1 MEYFLFLFLSVF
13 SIIIYVL
20 INYSLS
26 ILGYR
31 TFGLS
36 VDDDIQNNSEY
47 VDKDKSEENLSK
59 RLSYEAY
66 IFAIFI
72 RNLIICLGLSSFILF
87 LNKSGIFE
95 DILNINL
102 LLLSV
107 VYFFVLVISIVIT
120 NKIFYALNSNLF
132 FLAVFVGRFL
142 EFFAGIPKFD
152 RFIRYIGLPTSKES
166 NDDDKATAT
175 LIETLDLLESD
186 QIPAH
191 QEDLRMIRGILRMD
205 DLRVIEIM
213 KPRPDI
219 VAASIEEPVNS
230 IIEKMTVG
238 GYSKIPIYNSDLDSI
253 LGILFARDILALE
266 KDKIDKN
273 TINEIIRQPI
283 YIPESQNLETLL
295 KEFQTHNISIGI
307 VLDEHGILSG
317 LVTVTDLVEEIIGE
331 LSDEFDVDPP
341 EIQEV
346 RQGIFLLDAT
356 LSIDQINRKFN
367 LKIDGDGISTIG
379 GFIYSQLG
387 RIPSNGDVVETSD
400 TFITVRSVIG
410 RRIKRVS
417 LALK

>member
-1 MEYFLFLFLSVF
+1 MDYFLFLLITIF
-13 SIIIYVL
+13 SIIFYIF
-20 INYSLS
+20 INFSLS

-31 TFGLS
+31 TFGL
-36 VDDDIQNNSEY
+36 NNEESESTNQT
-47 VDKDKSEENLSK
+47 DEKPIEQSSS

-66 IFAIFI
+66 ILAIFI
-72 RNLIICLGLSSFILF
+72 RNLIICIGLSSFILF
-87 LNKSGIFE
+87 LNQTGLFDDLMNTNLISLS
-95 DILNINL
+95 ILYFL
-102 LLLSV
+102 LL
-107 VYFFVLVISIVIT
+107 VLSIVIT
-120 NKIFYALNSNLF
+120 NKIFSILNNKLF
-132 FLAVFVGRFL
+132 FLATFIGKFL
-142 EFFAGIPKFD
+142 EFFASIPKFNK
-152 RFIRYIGLPTSKES
+152 FIRYIGLPTSNES

-191 QEDLRMIRGILRMD
+191 QEDLMMIRGILRMD
-205 DLRVIEIM
+205 DLRVSEIM

-219 VAASIEEPVNS
+219 VAASIDEPINS

-253 LGILFARDILALE
+253 LGVLFARDILALQR
-266 KDKIDKN
+266 DKIDKK
-273 TINEIIRQPI
+273 TINNLIRQPI

-307 VLDEHGILSG
+307 VLDEHGTVSG
-317 LVTVTDLVEEIIGE
+317 LVTVIDLIEEIIGE

-346 RQGIFLLDAT
+346 RQGIFMLDAT
-356 LSIDQINRKFN
+356 LSIDQINRKLN
-367 LKIDGDGISTIG
+367 LRIDSEGISTIG

-400 TFITVRSVIG
+400 SFITVRSVVG
-410 RRIKRVS
+410 RRIRRVS
-417 LALK
+417 LSLK

>member
-1 MEYFLFLFLSVF
+1 MDYFLFLLISIF
-13 SIIIYVL
+13 SIIFYIF

-31 TFGLS
+31 TFGL
-36 VDDDIQNNSEY
+36 NN
-47 VDKDKSEENLSK
+47 EESDSSNQTDEKPLEQSST

-66 IFAIFI
+66 ILAIFI
-72 RNLIICLGLSSFILF
+72 RNLIICIGLSSFILF
-87 LNKSGIFE
+87 LNQTGLFNDLMNTNLISLS
-95 DILNINL
+95 IL
-102 LLLSV
+102 
-107 VYFFVLVISIVIT
+107 YFLILVLSIVIT
-120 NKIFYALNSNLF
+120 NKIFSILNNKLF
-132 FLAVFVGRFL
+132 FLATFIGKFL
-142 EFFAGIPKFD
+142 EFFASIPKFNK
-152 RFIRYIGLPTSKES
+152 FIRYIGLPTSNES

-191 QEDLRMIRGILRMD
+191 QEDLMMIRGILRMD
-205 DLRVIEIM
+205 DLRVSEIM

-219 VAASIEEPVNS
+219 VAASIDEPINS

-266 KDKIDKN
+266 TDKIDKK
-273 TINEIIRQPI
+273 TINNLIRHPI

-307 VLDEHGILSG
+307 VLDEHGTVSG
-317 LVTVTDLVEEIIGE
+317 LVTVIDLIEEIIGE

-346 RQGIFLLDAT
+346 RQGIFMLDAT
-356 LSIDQINRKFN
+356 LSIDQINRKLN
-367 LKIDGDGISTIG
+367 LKIDSEGISTIG

-400 TFITVRSVIG
+400 SFITVRSVVG
-410 RRIKRVS
+410 RRIRRVS

>member
-1 MEYFLFLFLSVF
+1 MDYFLFLLITIF
-13 SIIIYVL
+13 SIIFYIF
-20 INYSLS
+20 INFSLS

-31 TFGLS
+31 TFGL
-36 VDDDIQNNSEY
+36 NNEESESTNQT
-47 VDKDKSEENLSK
+47 DEKPIEQSSS

-66 IFAIFI
+66 ILAIFI
-72 RNLIICLGLSSFILF
+72 RNLIICIGLSSFILF
-87 LNKSGIFE
+87 LNQTGLFDDLMNTNLISLS
-95 DILNINL
+95 IL
-102 LLLSV
+102 
-107 VYFFVLVISIVIT
+107 YFLILVLSIVIT
-120 NKIFYALNSNLF
+120 NKIFSILNNKLF
-132 FLAVFVGRFL
+132 FLATFIGKFL
-142 EFFAGIPKFD
+142 EFFASIPKFNK
-152 RFIRYIGLPTSKES
+152 FIRYIGLPTSNES

-191 QEDLRMIRGILRMD
+191 QEDLMMIRGILRMD
-205 DLRVIEIM
+205 DLRVSEIM

-219 VAASIEEPVNS
+219 VAASIDEPINS

-266 KDKIDKN
+266 TDKIDKK
-273 TINEIIRQPI
+273 TINNLIRQPI

-307 VLDEHGILSG
+307 VLDEHGTVSG
-317 LVTVTDLVEEIIGE
+317 LVTVIDLIEEIIGE

-346 RQGIFLLDAT
+346 RQGIFMLDAT
-356 LSIDQINRKFN
+356 LSIDQINRKLN
-367 LKIDGDGISTIG
+367 LKIDSEGISTIG

-400 TFITVRSVIG
+400 SFITVRSVVG
-410 RRIKRVS
+410 RRIRRVS

>member
-1 MEYFLFLFLSVF
+1 MDYFLFLLITIF
-13 SIIIYVL
+13 SIIFYIF
-20 INYSLS
+20 INFSLS

-31 TFGLS
+31 TFGL
-36 VDDDIQNNSEY
+36 NNEESE
-47 VDKDKSEENLSK
+47 STNLTDEKPLEQSST

-66 IFAIFI
+66 ILAIFI
-72 RNLIICLGLSSFILF
+72 RNLIICIGLSSFILF
-87 LNKSGIFE
+87 LNQTGLFDDLMNTNLISLS
-95 DILNINL
+95 IL
-102 LLLSV
+102 
-107 VYFFVLVISIVIT
+107 YFLILVLSIVIT
-120 NKIFYALNSNLF
+120 NKIFSILNNKLF
-132 FLAVFVGRFL
+132 FLATFIGKFL
-142 EFFAGIPKFD
+142 EFFASIPKFNK
-152 RFIRYIGLPTSKES
+152 FIRYIGLPTSNES

-191 QEDLRMIRGILRMD
+191 QEDLMMIRGILRMD
-205 DLRVIEIM
+205 DLRVSEIM

-219 VAASIEEPVNS
+219 VAASIDEPINS

-266 KDKIDKN
+266 TDKIDKK
-273 TINEIIRQPI
+273 TINNLIRQPI

-307 VLDEHGILSG
+307 VLDEHGTVSG
-317 LVTVTDLVEEIIGE
+317 LVTVIDLIEEIIGE

-346 RQGIFLLDAT
+346 RQGIFMLDAT
-356 LSIDQINRKFN
+356 LSIDQINRKLN
-367 LKIDGDGISTIG
+367 LKIDSEGISTIG

-400 TFITVRSVIG
+400 SFITVRSVVG
-410 RRIKRVS
+410 RRIRRVS

>member
-1 MEYFLFLFLSVF
+1 MDYFLFLIISSF
-13 SIIIYVL
+13 SIIIYTF

-36 VDDDIQNNSEY
+36 TEEFEAEDIDFEKTEGSTSN
-47 VDKDKSEENLSK
+47 

-66 IFAIFI
+66 ILAIFI
-72 RNLIICLGLSSFILF
+72 RNLIICIGLSSFILF
-87 LNKSGIFE
+87 LNKSGLVE
-95 DILNINL
+95 NILNMNL
-102 LLLSV
+102 LGLSV
-107 VYFFVLVISIVIT
+107 LFFFILVISIVIT
-120 NKIFYALNSNLF
+120 NKIFSALNNKLYSIALI
-132 FLAVFVGRFL
+132 VGKFL
-142 EFFAGIPKFD
+142 EFFAGIPKFNK
-152 RFIRYIGLPTSKES
+152 FIRYIGLPASNES

-205 DLRVIEIM
+205 DLRVSEIM

-219 VAASIEEPVNS
+219 VAASIDEPINS
-230 IIEKMTVG
+230 IIEKMAVG

-253 LGILFARDILALE
+253 SGVLFARDILALE
-266 KDKIDKN
+266 KEKIN
-273 TINEIIRQPI
+273 SETINNLIRQPI

-295 KEFQTHNISIGI
+295 KEFQTHNISIGM
-307 VLDEHGILSG
+307 VLDEHGTVSG

-367 LKIDGDGISTIG
+367 LKIDSEGISTIG

-387 RIPSNGDVVETSD
+387 RIPSNGDIVETSD
-400 TFITVRSVIG
+400 SFITVRSVVG

>member
-1 MEYFLFLFLSVF
+1 MDYFLFLLISIF
-13 SIIIYVL
+13 SIIFYIF

-31 TFGLS
+31 TFGL
-36 VDDDIQNNSEY
+36 NNEESE
-47 VDKDKSEENLSK
+47 STNLTDEKPLEQSST

-66 IFAIFI
+66 ILAIFI
-72 RNLIICLGLSSFILF
+72 RNLIICIGLSSFILF
-87 LNKSGIFE
+87 LNQTGLFDDLMNTNLISLS
-95 DILNINL
+95 IL
-102 LLLSV
+102 
-107 VYFFVLVISIVIT
+107 YFLILVLSIVIT
-120 NKIFYALNSNLF
+120 NKIFSILNNKLF
-132 FLAVFVGRFL
+132 FLATFIGKFL
-142 EFFAGIPKFD
+142 EFFAGIPKFNK
-152 RFIRYIGLPTSKES
+152 FIRYIGLPTSNES

-191 QEDLRMIRGILRMD
+191 QEDLMMIRGILRMD
-205 DLRVIEIM
+205 DLRVSEIM

-219 VAASIEEPVNS
+219 VAASIDEPINS

-238 GYSKIPIYNSDLDSI
+238 GYSKIPIYSSDLDSI

-266 KDKIDKN
+266 TDKIDKK
-273 TINEIIRQPI
+273 TINNLIRQPI

-295 KEFQTHNISIGI
+295 KEFQTHNISIGM
-307 VLDEHGILSG
+307 VLDEHGTVSG
-317 LVTVTDLVEEIIGE
+317 LVTVIDLIEEIIGE

-346 RQGIFLLDAT
+346 RQGIFMLDAT
-356 LSIDQINRKFN
+356 LSIDQINRKLN
-367 LKIDGDGISTIG
+367 LKIDSEGISTIG

-400 TFITVRSVIG
+400 SFITVRSVVG
-410 RRIKRVS
+410 RRIRRVS

>member
-1 MEYFLFLFLSVF
+1 MDYFLFLLISIF
-13 SIIIYVL
+13 SIIFYIF

-31 TFGLS
+31 TFGL
-36 VDDDIQNNSEY
+36 NNEESESSNQA
-47 VDKDKSEENLSK
+47 DEKPLEQSSN

-66 IFAIFI
+66 ILAIFI
-72 RNLIICLGLSSFILF
+72 RNLIICIGLSSFILF
-87 LNKSGIFE
+87 LNQTGLFDDLMNTNLISLS
-95 DILNINL
+95 IL
-102 LLLSV
+102 
-107 VYFFVLVISIVIT
+107 YFLILVLSIVIT
-120 NKIFYALNSNLF
+120 NKIFSILNNKLF
-132 FLAVFVGRFL
+132 FLATFIGKFL
-142 EFFAGIPKFD
+142 EFFAGIPKFNK
-152 RFIRYIGLPTSKES
+152 FIRYIGLPTSNES

-191 QEDLRMIRGILRMD
+191 QEDLMMIRGILRMD
-205 DLRVIEIM
+205 DLRVSEIM

-219 VAASIEEPVNS
+219 VAASIDEPINS

-266 KDKIDKN
+266 TDKIDKK
-273 TINEIIRQPI
+273 TINNLIRQPI

-295 KEFQTHNISIGI
+295 KEFQTHNISIGM
-307 VLDEHGILSG
+307 VLDEHGTVSG
-317 LVTVTDLVEEIIGE
+317 LVTVIDLIEEIIGE

-346 RQGIFLLDAT
+346 RQGIFMLDAT
-356 LSIDQINRKFN
+356 LSIDQINRKLN
-367 LKIDGDGISTIG
+367 LKIDSEGISTIG

-400 TFITVRSVIG
+400 SFITVRSVVG
-410 RRIKRVS
+410 RRIRRVS

>member
-1 MEYFLFLFLSVF
+1 MDYFLFLLISIF
-13 SIIIYVL
+13 SIIFYIF

-31 TFGLS
+31 TFGL
-36 VDDDIQNNSEY
+36 NN
-47 VDKDKSEENLSK
+47 EESDSSNQTDEKPLEQSST
-59 RLSYEAY
+59 RLTYEAY
-66 IFAIFI
+66 ILAIFI
-72 RNLIICLGLSSFILF
+72 RNLIICIGLSSFILF
-87 LNKSGIFE
+87 LNQTGLFNDLMNTNLISLS
-95 DILNINL
+95 IL
-102 LLLSV
+102 
-107 VYFFVLVISIVIT
+107 YFLILVLSIVIT
-120 NKIFYALNSNLF
+120 NKIFSILNNKLF
-132 FLAVFVGRFL
+132 FLATFIGKFL
-142 EFFAGIPKFD
+142 EFFASIPKFNK
-152 RFIRYIGLPTSKES
+152 FIRYIGLPTSNES

-191 QEDLRMIRGILRMD
+191 QEDLMMIRGILRMD
-205 DLRVIEIM
+205 DLRVSEIM

-219 VAASIEEPVNS
+219 VAASIDEPINS

-266 KDKIDKN
+266 TDKIDKK
-273 TINEIIRQPI
+273 TINNLIRQPI

-307 VLDEHGILSG
+307 VLDEHGTVSG
-317 LVTVTDLVEEIIGE
+317 LVTVIDLIEEIIGE

-346 RQGIFLLDAT
+346 RQGIFMLDAT
-356 LSIDQINRKFN
+356 LSIDQINRKLN
-367 LKIDGDGISTIG
+367 LKIDSEGISTIG

-400 TFITVRSVIG
+400 SFITVRSVVG
-410 RRIKRVS
+410 RRIRRVS

>member
-1 MEYFLFLFLSVF
+1 M
-13 SIIIYVL
+13 
-20 INYSLS
+20 
-26 ILGYR
+26 
-31 TFGLS
+31 
-36 VDDDIQNNSEY
+36 NNEESESFNQT
-47 VDKDKSEENLSK
+47 DEKPLEQSSN

-66 IFAIFI
+66 ILAIFI
-72 RNLIICLGLSSFILF
+72 RNLIICIGLSSFILF
-87 LNKSGIFE
+87 LNQTGLFDDLMNTNLISLS
-95 DILNINL
+95 IL
-102 LLLSV
+102 
-107 VYFFVLVISIVIT
+107 YFLILVLSIVIT
-120 NKIFYALNSNLF
+120 NKIFSILNNKLF
-132 FLAVFVGRFL
+132 FLATFIGKFL
-142 EFFAGIPKFD
+142 EFFAGIPKFNK
-152 RFIRYIGLPTSKES
+152 FIRYIGLPTSNES

-191 QEDLRMIRGILRMD
+191 QEDLMMIRGILRMD
-205 DLRVIEIM
+205 DLRVSEIM

-219 VAASIEEPVNS
+219 VAASIDEPINS

-266 KDKIDKN
+266 TDKIDKK
-273 TINEIIRQPI
+273 TINNLIRQPI

-295 KEFQTHNISIGI
+295 KEFQTHNISIGM
-307 VLDEHGILSG
+307 VLDEHGTVSG
-317 LVTVTDLVEEIIGE
+317 LVTVIDLIEEIIGE

-346 RQGIFLLDAT
+346 RQGIFMLDAT
-356 LSIDQINRKFN
+356 LSIDQINRKLN
-367 LKIDGDGISTIG
+367 LKIDSEGISTIG

-400 TFITVRSVIG
+400 SFITVRSVVG
-410 RRIKRVS
+410 RRIRRVS

>member
-1 MEYFLFLFLSVF
+1 MDYFLFLLISIF
-13 SIIIYVL
+13 SIIFYIF

-31 TFGLS
+31 TFGL
-36 VDDDIQNNSEY
+36 NN
-47 VDKDKSEENLSK
+47 EESDSSNQTDEKPLEQSST

-66 IFAIFI
+66 ILAIFI
-72 RNLIICLGLSSFILF
+72 RNLIICIGLSSFILF
-87 LNKSGIFE
+87 LNQTGLFNDLMNTNLISLS
-95 DILNINL
+95 IL
-102 LLLSV
+102 
-107 VYFFVLVISIVIT
+107 YFLILVLSIVIT
-120 NKIFYALNSNLF
+120 NKIFSILNNKLF
-132 FLAVFVGRFL
+132 FLATFIGKFL
-142 EFFAGIPKFD
+142 EFFASIPKFNK
-152 RFIRYIGLPTSKES
+152 FIRYIGLPTSNES

-191 QEDLRMIRGILRMD
+191 QEDLMMIRGILRMD
-205 DLRVIEIM
+205 DLRVSEIM

-219 VAASIEEPVNS
+219 VAASIDEPINS

-266 KDKIDKN
+266 TDKIDKK
-273 TINEIIRQPI
+273 TINNLIRQPI

-307 VLDEHGILSG
+307 VLDEHGTVSG
-317 LVTVTDLVEEIIGE
+317 LVTVIDLIEEIIGE

-346 RQGIFLLDAT
+346 RQGIFMLDAT
-356 LSIDQINRKFN
+356 LSIDQINRKLN
-367 LKIDGDGISTIG
+367 LKIDSEGISTIG

-400 TFITVRSVIG
+400 SFITVRSVVG
-410 RRIKRVS
+410 RRIRRVS

>member
-1 MEYFLFLFLSVF
+1 MIDYILYLIVFILS
-13 SIIIYVL
+13 ILIYIL

-31 TFGLS
+31 TFGLFNG
-36 VDDDIQNNSEY
+36 DGDISEKT
-47 VDKDKSEENLSK
+47 DETISN

-66 IFAIFI
+66 ILAIFI
-72 RNLIICLGLSSFILF
+72 RNFIISVGVGSFILF
-87 LNKSGIFE
+87 VVK
-95 DILNINL
+95 INL
-102 LLLSV
+102 FKDISN
-107 VYFFVLVISIVIT
+107 ISILGVAALYFVILVLSIVVT
-120 NKIFYALNSNLF
+120 NRIFSLLNNKLL
-132 FLAVFVGRFL
+132 FLALFIGKFL
-142 EFFAGIPKFD
+142 EIFAGIPKFNK
-152 RFIRYIGLPTSKES
+152 FIRYVGLPASNDS

-205 DLRVIEIM
+205 DLTVSEIM

-219 VAASIEEPVNS
+219 VAASIDEPISS

-253 LGILFARDILALE
+253 EGVLFARDILALE
-266 KDKIDKN
+266 KEKIDKQ
-273 TINEIIRQPI
+273 TIINLIRQPI
-283 YIPESQNLETLL
+283 YIPESQNLEILL

-307 VLDEHGILSG
+307 VLDEHGTVSG
-317 LVTVTDLVEEIIGE
+317 LVTVIDLIEEIIGE

-346 RQGIFLLDAT
+346 RQGIFLLDAS

-367 LKIDGDGISTIG
+367 LKIDSDGISTIG

-387 RIPSNGDVVETSD
+387 RIPSIGEIVETSD
-400 TFITVRSVIG
+400 SFITVRSIVG

>member
-1 MEYFLFLFLSVF
+1 MDYFLFLLISIF
-13 SIIIYVL
+13 SIIFYIF

-31 TFGLS
+31 TFGL
-36 VDDDIQNNSEY
+36 NNEESESSNQI
-47 VDKDKSEENLSK
+47 DEKPLEQSSN

-66 IFAIFI
+66 ILAIFI
-72 RNLIICLGLSSFILF
+72 RNLIICIGLSSFILF
-87 LNKSGIFE
+87 LNQTGLFDDLMNTNLISLS
-95 DILNINL
+95 IL
-102 LLLSV
+102 
-107 VYFFVLVISIVIT
+107 YFLILVLSIVIT
-120 NKIFYALNSNLF
+120 NKIFSILNNKLF
-132 FLAVFVGRFL
+132 FLATFIGKFL
-142 EFFAGIPKFD
+142 EFFASIPKFNK
-152 RFIRYIGLPTSKES
+152 FIRYIGLPTSNES

-191 QEDLRMIRGILRMD
+191 QEDLMMIRGILRMD
-205 DLRVIEIM
+205 DLRVSEIM

-219 VAASIEEPVNS
+219 VAASIDEPINS

-266 KDKIDKN
+266 TDKIDKK
-273 TINEIIRQPI
+273 TINNLIRQPI

-307 VLDEHGILSG
+307 VLDEHGTVSG
-317 LVTVTDLVEEIIGE
+317 LVTVIDLIEEIIGE

-346 RQGIFLLDAT
+346 RQGIFMLDAT
-356 LSIDQINRKFN
+356 LSIDQINRKLN
-367 LKIDGDGISTIG
+367 LKIDSEGISTIG

-400 TFITVRSVIG
+400 SFITVRSVVG
-410 RRIKRVS
+410 RRIRRVS

>member
-1 MEYFLFLFLSVF
+1 M
-13 SIIIYVL
+13 
-20 INYSLS
+20 
-26 ILGYR
+26 
-31 TFGLS
+31 
-36 VDDDIQNNSEY
+36 NN
-47 VDKDKSEENLSK
+47 EESDSSNQTDEKPLEQSST

-66 IFAIFI
+66 ILAIFI
-72 RNLIICLGLSSFILF
+72 RNLIICIGLSSFILF
-87 LNKSGIFE
+87 LNQTGLFNDLMNTNLISLS
-95 DILNINL
+95 IL
-102 LLLSV
+102 
-107 VYFFVLVISIVIT
+107 YFLILVLSIVIT
-120 NKIFYALNSNLF
+120 NKIFSILNNKLF
-132 FLAVFVGRFL
+132 FLATFIGKFL
-142 EFFAGIPKFD
+142 EFFASIPKFNK
-152 RFIRYIGLPTSKES
+152 FIRYIGLPTSNES

-191 QEDLRMIRGILRMD
+191 QEDLMMIRGILRMD
-205 DLRVIEIM
+205 DLRVSEIM

-219 VAASIEEPVNS
+219 VAASIDEPINS

-266 KDKIDKN
+266 TDKIDKK
-273 TINEIIRQPI
+273 TINNLIRQPI

-307 VLDEHGILSG
+307 VLDEHGTVSG
-317 LVTVTDLVEEIIGE
+317 LVTVIDLIEEIIGE

-346 RQGIFLLDAT
+346 RQGIFMLDAT
-356 LSIDQINRKFN
+356 LSIDQINRKLN
-367 LKIDGDGISTIG
+367 LKIDSEGISTIG

-400 TFITVRSVIG
+400 SFITVRSVVG
-410 RRIKRVS
+410 RRIRRVS

>member
-1 MEYFLFLFLSVF
+1 MDYFLFLLITIF
-13 SIIIYVL
+13 SL
-20 INYSLS
+20 IFYIFINFSLS

-31 TFGLS
+31 TFGL
-36 VDDDIQNNSEY
+36 NNEESESTNQT
-47 VDKDKSEENLSK
+47 DEKPLEQSST

-66 IFAIFI
+66 ILAIFI
-72 RNLIICLGLSSFILF
+72 RNLIICIGLSSFILF
-87 LNKSGIFE
+87 LNQTGLFDDLMNTNLISLS
-95 DILNINL
+95 IL
-102 LLLSV
+102 
-107 VYFFVLVISIVIT
+107 YFLILVLSIVIT
-120 NKIFYALNSNLF
+120 NKIFSILNNKLF
-132 FLAVFVGRFL
+132 FLATFIGKFL
-142 EFFAGIPKFD
+142 EFFASIPKFNK
-152 RFIRYIGLPTSKES
+152 FIRYIGLPTSNES

-191 QEDLRMIRGILRMD
+191 QEDLMMIRGILRMD
-205 DLRVIEIM
+205 DLRVSEIM

-219 VAASIEEPVNS
+219 VAASIDEPINS

-266 KDKIDKN
+266 TDKIDKK
-273 TINEIIRQPI
+273 TINNLIRQPI

-307 VLDEHGILSG
+307 VLDEHGTVSG
-317 LVTVTDLVEEIIGE
+317 LVTVIDLIEEIIGE

-346 RQGIFLLDAT
+346 RQGIFMLDAT
-356 LSIDQINRKFN
+356 LSIDQINRKLN
-367 LKIDGDGISTIG
+367 LKIDSEGISTIG

-400 TFITVRSVIG
+400 SFITVRSVVG
-410 RRIKRVS
+410 RRIRRVS

>member
-1 MEYFLFLFLSVF
+1 MEYFLFLFLSIF
-13 SIIIYVL
+13 SIVIYIF

-36 VDDDIQNNSEY
+36 LDDDFDENSEY
-47 VDKDKSEENLSK
+47 LDKEEDVENKSN

-72 RNLIICLGLSSFILF
+72 RNLIICIGLASFILF
-87 LNKSGIFE
+87 LNKSGLFE
-95 DILNINL
+95 DILNVNL
-102 LLLSV
+102 LSLSIL
-107 VYFFVLVISIVIT
+107 YFFILVFSIVIT
-120 NKIFYALNSNLF
+120 NKIFSALNNKLF
-132 FLAVFVGRFL
+132 FLALIVGRFL
-142 EFFAGIPKFD
+142 EFFSGIPKFN
-152 RFIRYIGLPTSKES
+152 RFIRYIGLPTSNES

-219 VAASIEEPVNS
+219 VAASIDEPINS

-238 GYSKIPIYNSDLDSI
+238 GYSKIPIYNADLDSI
-253 LGILFARDILALE
+253 LGVLFARDILALE
-266 KDKIDKN
+266 KEKVDKK
-273 TINEIIRQPI
+273 TINDLIRQPI

-295 KEFQTHNISIGI
+295 KEFQNNNISIGM
-307 VLDEHGILSG
+307 VLDEHGTVSG

-367 LKIDGDGISTIG
+367 LKIDADGISTIG

-400 TFITVRSVIG
+400 TFITVRSISG

>member
-1 MEYFLFLFLSVF
+1 MDYFLFLLITIF
-13 SIIIYVL
+13 SIIFYIF

-31 TFGLS
+31 TFGL
-36 VDDDIQNNSEY
+36 NN
-47 VDKDKSEENLSK
+47 EESDSSNQTDEKPLEQSST

-66 IFAIFI
+66 ILAIFI
-72 RNLIICLGLSSFILF
+72 RNLIICIGLSSFILF
-87 LNKSGIFE
+87 LNQTGLFNDLMNTNLISLS
-95 DILNINL
+95 IL
-102 LLLSV
+102 
-107 VYFFVLVISIVIT
+107 YFLILVLSIVIT
-120 NKIFYALNSNLF
+120 NKIFSILNNKLF
-132 FLAVFVGRFL
+132 FLATFIGKFL
-142 EFFAGIPKFD
+142 EFFASIPKFNK
-152 RFIRYIGLPTSKES
+152 FIRYIGLPTSNES

-191 QEDLRMIRGILRMD
+191 QEDLMMIRGILRMD
-205 DLRVIEIM
+205 DLRVSEIM

-219 VAASIEEPVNS
+219 VAASIDEPINS

-266 KDKIDKN
+266 TDKIDKK
-273 TINEIIRQPI
+273 TINNLIRQPI

-307 VLDEHGILSG
+307 VLDEHGTVSG
-317 LVTVTDLVEEIIGE
+317 LVTVIDLIEEIIGE

-346 RQGIFLLDAT
+346 RQGIFMLDAT
-356 LSIDQINRKFN
+356 LSIDQINRKLN
-367 LKIDGDGISTIG
+367 LKIDSEGISTIG

-400 TFITVRSVIG
+400 SFITVRSVVG
-410 RRIKRVS
+410 RRIRRVS

>member
-1 MEYFLFLFLSVF
+1 MDYFLFLIISSF
-13 SIIIYVL
+13 SIIIYTF

-36 VDDDIQNNSEY
+36 TEEFEAEDIDFEKTEGNTS
-47 VDKDKSEENLSK
+47 D

-66 IFAIFI
+66 ILAIFI
-72 RNLIICLGLSSFILF
+72 RNLIICIGLSSFILF
-87 LNKSGIFE
+87 LNKSGLFE
-95 DILNINL
+95 NILNMNL
-102 LLLSV
+102 LGLSV
-107 VYFFVLVISIVIT
+107 LYFFILVISIVIT
-120 NKIFYALNSNLF
+120 NKIFSALNNRLYSIALI
-132 FLAVFVGRFL
+132 VGKFL
-142 EFFAGIPKFD
+142 EFFAGIPKFNK
-152 RFIRYIGLPTSKES
+152 FIRYIGLPASNEA

-191 QEDLRMIRGILRMD
+191 KEDLRMIRGILRMD
-205 DLRVIEIM
+205 DLRVSEIM

-219 VAASIEEPVNS
+219 VAASIDEPINS

-253 LGILFARDILALE
+253 SGVLFARDILALE
-266 KDKIDKN
+266 KEKIN
-273 TINEIIRQPI
+273 SETINNLIRQPI

-307 VLDEHGILSG
+307 VLDEHGTVSG

-367 LKIDGDGISTIG
+367 LKIDSEGISTIG

-387 RIPSNGDVVETSD
+387 RIPSNGDVVETAD
-400 TFITVRSVIG
+400 TFITVRSVVG

>member
-1 MEYFLFLFLSVF
+1 MDYFLFLLISIF
-13 SIIIYVL
+13 SIIFYIF

-31 TFGLS
+31 TFGL
-36 VDDDIQNNSEY
+36 NNEESESSNQT
-47 VDKDKSEENLSK
+47 DEKPPEQSSN

-66 IFAIFI
+66 ILAIFI
-72 RNLIICLGLSSFILF
+72 RNLIICIGLSSFILF
-87 LNKSGIFE
+87 LNQTGLFDDLMNTNLISLS
-95 DILNINL
+95 IL
-102 LLLSV
+102 
-107 VYFFVLVISIVIT
+107 YFLILVLSIVIT
-120 NKIFYALNSNLF
+120 NKIFSILNNKLF
-132 FLAVFVGRFL
+132 FLATFIGKFL
-142 EFFAGIPKFD
+142 EFFAGIPKFNK
-152 RFIRYIGLPTSKES
+152 FIRYIGLPTSNES

-191 QEDLRMIRGILRMD
+191 QEDLMMIRGILRMD
-205 DLRVIEIM
+205 DLRVSEIM

-219 VAASIEEPVNS
+219 VAASIDEPINS

-266 KDKIDKN
+266 TDKIDKK
-273 TINEIIRQPI
+273 TINNLIRQPI

-295 KEFQTHNISIGI
+295 KEFQTHNISIGM
-307 VLDEHGILSG
+307 VLDEHGTVSG
-317 LVTVTDLVEEIIGE
+317 LVTVIDLIEEIIGE

-346 RQGIFLLDAT
+346 RQGIFMLDAT
-356 LSIDQINRKFN
+356 LSIDQINRKLN
-367 LKIDGDGISTIG
+367 LKIDSEGISTIG

-400 TFITVRSVIG
+400 SFITVRSVVG
-410 RRIKRVS
+410 RRIRRVS

>member
-1 MEYFLFLFLSVF
+1 MDYFLFLLVTIF
-13 SIIIYVL
+13 SIIFYIF
-20 INYSLS
+20 INFSLS

-31 TFGLS
+31 TFGL
-36 VDDDIQNNSEY
+36 NNEESESTNQT
-47 VDKDKSEENLSK
+47 DEKPLEQSST

-66 IFAIFI
+66 ILAIFI
-72 RNLIICLGLSSFILF
+72 RNLIICIGLSSFILF
-87 LNKSGIFE
+87 LNQTGLFDDLMNTNLISLS
-95 DILNINL
+95 IL
-102 LLLSV
+102 
-107 VYFFVLVISIVIT
+107 YFLILVLSIVIT
-120 NKIFYALNSNLF
+120 NKIFSILNNKLF
-132 FLAVFVGRFL
+132 FLATFIGKFL
-142 EFFAGIPKFD
+142 EFFASIPKFNK
-152 RFIRYIGLPTSKES
+152 FIRYIGLPTSNES

-191 QEDLRMIRGILRMD
+191 QEDLMMIRGILRMD
-205 DLRVIEIM
+205 DLRVSEIM

-219 VAASIEEPVNS
+219 VAASIDEPINS

-266 KDKIDKN
+266 TDKIDKK
-273 TINEIIRQPI
+273 TINNLIRQPI

-295 KEFQTHNISIGI
+295 KEFQTHNISIGM
-307 VLDEHGILSG
+307 VLDEHGTVSG
-317 LVTVTDLVEEIIGE
+317 LVTVIDLIEEIIGE

-346 RQGIFLLDAT
+346 RQGIFMLDAT
-356 LSIDQINRKFN
+356 LSIDQINRKLN
-367 LKIDGDGISTIG
+367 LKIDSEGISTIG

-400 TFITVRSVIG
+400 SFITVRSVVG
-410 RRIKRVS
+410 RRIRRVS

>member
-1 MEYFLFLFLSVF
+1 MDYFLFLLITIF
-13 SIIIYVL
+13 SIIFYIF
-20 INYSLS
+20 INFSLS

-31 TFGLS
+31 TFGL
-36 VDDDIQNNSEY
+36 NN
-47 VDKDKSEENLSK
+47 EESDSSNQTDEKPLEQSST

-66 IFAIFI
+66 ILAIFI
-72 RNLIICLGLSSFILF
+72 RNLIICIGLSSFILF
-87 LNKSGIFE
+87 LNQTGLFNDLMNTNLISLS
-95 DILNINL
+95 IL
-102 LLLSV
+102 
-107 VYFFVLVISIVIT
+107 YFLILVLSIVIT
-120 NKIFYALNSNLF
+120 NKIFSILNNKLF
-132 FLAVFVGRFL
+132 FLATFIGKFL
-142 EFFAGIPKFD
+142 EFFASIPKFNK
-152 RFIRYIGLPTSKES
+152 FIRYIGLPTSNES

-191 QEDLRMIRGILRMD
+191 QEDLMMIRGILRMD
-205 DLRVIEIM
+205 DLRVSEIM

-219 VAASIEEPVNS
+219 VAASIDEPINS

-266 KDKIDKN
+266 TDKIDKK
-273 TINEIIRQPI
+273 TINNLIRQPI

-307 VLDEHGILSG
+307 VLDEHGTVSG
-317 LVTVTDLVEEIIGE
+317 LVTVIDLIEEIIGE

-346 RQGIFLLDAT
+346 RQGIFMLDAT
-356 LSIDQINRKFN
+356 LSIDQINRKLN
-367 LKIDGDGISTIG
+367 LKIDSEGISTIG

-400 TFITVRSVIG
+400 SFITVRSV
-410 RRIKRVS
+410 V
-417 LALK
+417 

>member
-1 MEYFLFLFLSVF
+1 MDYFLFLLISIF
-13 SIIIYVL
+13 SIIFYIF

-31 TFGLS
+31 TFGL
-36 VDDDIQNNSEY
+36 NNEESESSNQT
-47 VDKDKSEENLSK
+47 DEKPLEQSSN

-66 IFAIFI
+66 ILAIFI
-72 RNLIICLGLSSFILF
+72 RNLIICIGLSSFILF
-87 LNKSGIFE
+87 LNQTGLFDDLMNTNLISLS
-95 DILNINL
+95 IL
-102 LLLSV
+102 
-107 VYFFVLVISIVIT
+107 YFLILVLSIVIT
-120 NKIFYALNSNLF
+120 NKIFSILNNKLF
-132 FLAVFVGRFL
+132 FLATFIGKFL
-142 EFFAGIPKFD
+142 EFFAGIPKFNK
-152 RFIRYIGLPTSKES
+152 FIRYIGLPTSNES

-191 QEDLRMIRGILRMD
+191 QEDLMMIRGILRMD
-205 DLRVIEIM
+205 DLRVSEIM

-219 VAASIEEPVNS
+219 VAASIDEPINS

-266 KDKIDKN
+266 TDKIDKK
-273 TINEIIRQPI
+273 TINNLIRQPI

-295 KEFQTHNISIGI
+295 KEFQTHNISIGM
-307 VLDEHGILSG
+307 VLDEHGTVSG
-317 LVTVTDLVEEIIGE
+317 LVTVIDLIEEIIGE

-346 RQGIFLLDAT
+346 RQGIFMLDAT
-356 LSIDQINRKFN
+356 LSIDQINRKLN
-367 LKIDGDGISTIG
+367 LKIDSEGISTIG

-400 TFITVRSVIG
+400 SFITVRSVVG
-410 RRIKRVS
+410 RRIRRVS

>member
-1 MEYFLFLFLSVF
+1 MDYFLFLLISIF
-13 SIIIYVL
+13 SIIFYIF

-31 TFGLS
+31 TFGL
-36 VDDDIQNNSEY
+36 NN
-47 VDKDKSEENLSK
+47 EESDSSNQTDEKPLEQSST

-66 IFAIFI
+66 ILAIFI
-72 RNLIICLGLSSFILF
+72 RNLIICIGLSSFILF
-87 LNKSGIFE
+87 LNQTGLFDDLMNTNLISLS
-95 DILNINL
+95 IL
-102 LLLSV
+102 
-107 VYFFVLVISIVIT
+107 YFLILVLSIVIT
-120 NKIFYALNSNLF
+120 NKIFSILNNKLF
-132 FLAVFVGRFL
+132 FLATFIGKFL
-142 EFFAGIPKFD
+142 EFFASIPKFNK
-152 RFIRYIGLPTSKES
+152 FIRYIGLPTSNES

-191 QEDLRMIRGILRMD
+191 QEDLMMIRGILRMD
-205 DLRVIEIM
+205 DLRVSEIM

-219 VAASIEEPVNS
+219 VAASIDEPINS

-266 KDKIDKN
+266 TDKIDKK
-273 TINEIIRQPI
+273 TINNLIRQPI

-307 VLDEHGILSG
+307 VLDEHGTVSG
-317 LVTVTDLVEEIIGE
+317 LVTVIDLIEEIIGE

-346 RQGIFLLDAT
+346 RQGIFMLDAT
-356 LSIDQINRKFN
+356 LSIDQINRKLN
-367 LKIDGDGISTIG
+367 LKIDSEGISTIG

-400 TFITVRSVIG
+400 SFITVRSVVG
-410 RRIKRVS
+410 RRIRRVS

>member
-1 MEYFLFLFLSVF
+1 MDYFLFLLITIF
-13 SIIIYVL
+13 SIIFYIF
-20 INYSLS
+20 INFSLS

-31 TFGLS
+31 TFGL
-36 VDDDIQNNSEY
+36 NNEESESTNQT
-47 VDKDKSEENLSK
+47 DEKPLEQSST

-66 IFAIFI
+66 ILAIFI
-72 RNLIICLGLSSFILF
+72 RNLIICIGLSSFILF
-87 LNKSGIFE
+87 LNQTGLFNDLMNTNLISLS
-95 DILNINL
+95 IL
-102 LLLSV
+102 
-107 VYFFVLVISIVIT
+107 YFLILVLSIVIT
-120 NKIFYALNSNLF
+120 NKIFSILNNKLF
-132 FLAVFVGRFL
+132 FLATFIGKFL
-142 EFFAGIPKFD
+142 EFFASIPKFNK
-152 RFIRYIGLPTSKES
+152 FIRYIGLPTSNES

-191 QEDLRMIRGILRMD
+191 QEDLMMIRGILRMD
-205 DLRVIEIM
+205 DLRVSEIM

-219 VAASIEEPVNS
+219 VAASIDEPINS

-266 KDKIDKN
+266 TDKIDKK
-273 TINEIIRQPI
+273 TINNLIRQPI

-307 VLDEHGILSG
+307 VLDEHGTVSG
-317 LVTVTDLVEEIIGE
+317 LVTVIDLIEEIIGE

-346 RQGIFLLDAT
+346 RQGIFMLDAT
-356 LSIDQINRKFN
+356 LSIDQINRKLN
-367 LKIDGDGISTIG
+367 LKIDSEGISTIG

-400 TFITVRSVIG
+400 SFITVRSVVG
-410 RRIKRVS
+410 RRIRRVS

>member
-1 MEYFLFLFLSVF
+1 MDYFLFLLITIF
-13 SIIIYVL
+13 SIIFYIF

-31 TFGLS
+31 TFGL
-36 VDDDIQNNSEY
+36 NNEESESTNQT
-47 VDKDKSEENLSK
+47 DEKPLEQSST

-66 IFAIFI
+66 ILAIFI
-72 RNLIICLGLSSFILF
+72 RNLIICIGLSSFILF
-87 LNKSGIFE
+87 LNQTGLFDDLMNTNLISLS
-95 DILNINL
+95 IL
-102 LLLSV
+102 
-107 VYFFVLVISIVIT
+107 YFLILVLSIVIT
-120 NKIFYALNSNLF
+120 NKIFSILNNKLF
-132 FLAVFVGRFL
+132 FLATFIGKFL
-142 EFFAGIPKFD
+142 EFFASIPKFNK
-152 RFIRYIGLPTSKES
+152 FIRYIGLPTSNES

-191 QEDLRMIRGILRMD
+191 QEDLMMIRGILRMD
-205 DLRVIEIM
+205 DLRVSEIM

-219 VAASIEEPVNS
+219 VAASIDEPINS

-266 KDKIDKN
+266 TDKIDKK
-273 TINEIIRQPI
+273 TINNLIRQPI

-307 VLDEHGILSG
+307 VLDEHGTVSG
-317 LVTVTDLVEEIIGE
+317 LVTVIDLIEEIIGE

-346 RQGIFLLDAT
+346 RQGIFMLDAT
-356 LSIDQINRKFN
+356 LSIDQINRKLN
-367 LKIDGDGISTIG
+367 LKIDSEGISTIG

-400 TFITVRSVIG
+400 SFITVRSVVG
-410 RRIKRVS
+410 RRIRRVS